1 MTKANERSIVHDTFR
16 IERTFDAS
24 IQRVFSAFSD
34 LENKVK
40 WFGGPESWRTA
51 RRELD
56 FRVGG
61 EEVLSGGPV
70 GGPLHTFVARYFDI
84 VPERRIVYAYDMYV
98 GEQKLSVSLASI
110 ELVPRAAR
118 RTELTITEQGAYLDG
133 VENGSQRREGTER
146 LMDRLGLSLSS

>member
-1 MTKANERSIVHDTFR
+1 MKDRERSIVHDTFR
-16 IERTFDAS
+16 IERTFEAS
-24 IQRVFSAFSD
+24 VARVFEAFSN

-40 WFGGPESWRTA
+40 WFSGPETWVTA
-51 RRELD
+51 RRELE

-61 EEVLSGGPV
+61 QEVLSGGPT
-70 GGPLHTFVARYFDI
+70 GGALHTFVARYFDI

-110 ELVPRAAR
+110 ELVPRGAR

-133 VENGSQRREGTER
+133 MEDGSQRREGTER
-146 LMDRLGLSLSS
+146 LMDRLGNSLQS